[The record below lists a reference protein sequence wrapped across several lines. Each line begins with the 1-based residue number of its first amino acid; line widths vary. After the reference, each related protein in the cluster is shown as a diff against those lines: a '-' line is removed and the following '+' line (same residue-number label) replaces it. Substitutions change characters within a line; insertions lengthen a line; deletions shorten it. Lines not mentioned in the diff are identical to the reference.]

1 MDKPQVAEPAG
12 PDGLVADNRNALI
25 VTRQKAEAIDAA
37 SLELFLDLHINIV
50 SLPIIV
56 QAWRL

>member
-12 PDGLVADNRNALI
+12 LDGLVADNRNALI

-37 SLELFLDLHINIV
+37 SLELSLDLHINIV